1 LERQPL
7 TDRAGEKELLAPG
20 KPTID
25 SSDASVGKKPSPHS
39 FGMKIVWKMV
49 LRLEMIATGGST
61 GQLQECNKK
70 NYLHMLRHFALL
82 FFCVMTCCDDWRGSI
97 CLIWHGLTAENLH
110 WLIPPYQSPP

>member
-1 LERQPL
+1 MERQPL

-70 NYLHMLRHFALL
+70 KLLAHVAPFCIVIFLRHDMLR
-82 FFCVMTCCDDWRGSI
+82 
-97 CLIWHGLTAENLH
+97 
-110 WLIPPYQSPP
+110 